1 MLEDVKYSYI
11 SIAFGLT
18 ALLQIPQA
26 IIATYLIETNEE
38 YIILLT
44 SIILT
49 TVSISIASVI
59 ASDYLE
65 KKLLA
70 KFYSQPALVGTL
82 LINAIQ
88 WLIFLWVFL
97 ELMDHALFSGDL
109 INLYVFSQTISFSVI
124 FLGIIYLSRG

>member
-1 MLEDVKYSYI
+1 MFEDIKYSYL

-49 TVSISIASVI
+49 TISISIASLI

-65 KKLLA
+65 KRLLT

-82 LINAIQ
+82 LINATQ
-88 WLIFLWVFL
+88 WLLFLWIFL
-97 ELMDHALFSGDL
+97 ELMDHALFSGNL
-109 INLYVFSQTISFSVI
+109 INLYVFSQTISFSMI
-124 FLGIIYLSRG
+124 FLGIIYLSKD